1 MAPQLHF
8 KSWAMLRD
16 LRFALRMLMKSPGF
30 SVAAILTL
38 ALAIGANTAIFSVVN
53 SVLLRPLPYRDA
65 GRLAMIWSE
74 FPERNWTQNIV
85 YPGDY
90 QDWKAQSHAFEDIA
104 ALQDRGFNLTR
115 SSAPAE
121 EIPGE
126 RVTANFFSVLKAS
139 ARLGRTF
146 TPEEDQAGGPRV
158 VVLSDACWRQRYE
171 ADPAV
176 IGKAIALNGEL
187 YTIVGVMPPTF
198 QFPPYST
205 QKAELW
211 TPLGA
216 ESHSRSRDAHEF
228 FCLGRLRPGVRLKD
242 VQAEMNV
249 INARLVREYPVSNT
263 GWIARVSPLREEVAG
278 PARPALLVLMGAVG
292 FVLLIGC
299 ANIANLLLARS
310 LGRRKE
316 IALRMALGAGR
327 GRIVAQFLAES
338 VLLAL
343 IGAAGGFL
351 LAQWGLQG
359 LLAIA
364 PAFTPGVES
373 ATVDSRVLVFTLLIA
388 MVTGVIFGIAPA
400 LGGAGLDVSENLK
413 EGGRSSTA
421 GRARQRLRS
430 ALVVSEFG
438 LALVLLIGA
447 GLLIRSFISV
457 LHIDPGFNPANV
469 LTMRI
474 SLDGPHYKDNRTQ
487 VAFFRNLLARVE
499 ALPGVER
506 AGIAVSL
513 PLIGWDGEDFI
524 TEMNPNVP
532 LSEGPDGNYQT
543 ISPGF
548 LRTLRIPL
556 LQGREFSDADRENTT
571 PVAIINEASAREF
584 WKGKDPVGTRV
595 KMLSEGK
602 DAPWRTVVGVV
613 GNVRRNDMTDAAR
626 PETYVPYTQLP
637 WARSPRELLIR
648 TSGDAAAITQA
659 VREQV
664 AALDKGQPVAEIQTL
679 DSIVSMVISV
689 RRFSTLLLGIF
700 AALALALAAV
710 GIFGVMAYSVGQR
723 RHEIGIRV
731 ALGARRGAVLRLVLG
746 QGLKLALAGV
756 ALGLAASVALE
767 RLLASFLSDALYQV
781 RASDPLTFAG
791 VTLLLLLVA
800 LIASYLPA
808 RRVIGV
814 DPAIALRHE

>member
-1 MAPQLHF
+1 
-8 KSWAMLRD
+8 MLRD
-16 LRFALRMLMKSPGF
+16 LRFAWRMLMKSPGF
-30 SVAAILTL
+30 SAAAIVTL
-38 ALAIGANTAIFSVVN
+38 ALAIGANTAIFSIVN
-53 SVLLRPLPYRDA
+53 AVLLRPLPYREAD
-65 GRLAMIWSE
+65 RLAMIWSE
-74 FPERNWTQNIV
+74 FPERHWTQNPV

-90 QDWKAQSHAFEDIA
+90 QGWKEQSRSFEDIA
-104 ALQDRGFNLTR
+104 ALDDRSFNLTR

-121 EIPGE
+121 QIPGE
-126 RVTANFFSVLKAS
+126 RVSANFFSVMKVS

-146 TPEEDQAGGPRV
+146 TAEEDQAGGPRV
-158 VVLSDACWRQRYE
+158 AVLSDACWRQRYE

-176 IGKAIALNGEL
+176 IGQSIALNGET
-187 YTIVGVMPPTF
+187 YSIIGVMPPTF
-198 QFPPYST
+198 QFPPYVT

-216 ESHSRSRDAHEF
+216 DSHSRSHDDHEL
-228 FCLGRLRPGVRLKD
+228 FCLGRLRAGVLLKD

-263 GWIARVSPLREEVAG
+263 GWVARVAPLGDEVAA

-310 LGRRKE
+310 MGRRKE

-338 VLLAL
+338 VLLAVV
-343 IGAAGGFL
+343 GAAGGLL

-359 LLAIA
+359 LLALA

-373 ATVDSRVLVFTLLIA
+373 ANVDSRVLAFTVLIA
-388 MVTGVIFGIAPA
+388 VLTGVIFGIAPA

-413 EGGRSSTA
+413 EGGRSSTT

-430 ALVVSEFG
+430 ALVVGEFA

-457 LHIDPGFNPANV
+457 LRIDPGFSPKNV

-474 SLDGPHYKDNRTQ
+474 SLDGPHYKDSRTQ

-513 PLIGWDGEDFI
+513 PLVGWDGEDFI

-543 ISPGF
+543 ISPDF
-548 LRTLRIPL
+548 FTTLKIPL
-556 LQGREFSDADRENTT
+556 LRGRYFSDADRENTT

-584 WKGKDPVGTRV
+584 WKGRDPVGTRV

-602 DAPWRTVVGVV
+602 DARWRTVVGVV
-613 GNVRRNDMTDAAR
+613 GNLRLKDMTEAAR
-626 PETYVPYTQLP
+626 PETYVPYTQLL
-637 WARSPRELLIR
+637 WARSPRQLLIR
-648 TSGDAAAITQA
+648 TSGNPAALAEA
-659 VREQV
+659 VRAQV
-664 AALDKGQPVAEIQTL
+664 AALDKDQPVAEIQTL
-679 DSIVSMVISV
+679 ESIVSMVISA

-710 GIFGVMAYSVGQR
+710 GIFGVMAYSVAQR
-723 RHEIGIRV
+723 THEIGIRV
-731 ALGARRGAVLRLVLG
+731 ALGAGRSVVLRLVLAH
-746 QGLKLALAGV
+746 GLKLAVAGV
-756 ALGLAASVALE
+756 ALGLAASVALT
-767 RLLASFLSDALYQV
+767 RVLASFLSDALYEV
-781 RASDPLTFAG
+781 RDRDPLTFAA
-791 VTLLLLLVA
+791 VTFLLLLVA
-800 LIASYLPA
+800 LAASYLPA
-808 RRVIGV
+808 RRALQV
-814 DPAIALRHE
+814 DAAVSLRHE

>member
-1 MAPQLHF
+1 
-8 KSWAMLRD
+8 
-16 LRFALRMLMKSPGF
+16 MKSPGF
-30 SVAAILTL
+30 SAAAIVTL

-53 SVLLRPLPYRDA
+53 AVLLRPLPYREAD
-65 GRLAMIWSE
+65 RLAMIWSE
-74 FPERNWTQNIV
+74 FPERNWTHNSV

-90 QDWKAQSHAFEDIA
+90 QDWKQQSHAFDDVA
-104 ALQDRGFNLTR
+104 ALEDRSFNLTR

-121 EIPGE
+121 QIPGE
-126 RVTANFFSVLKAS
+126 RVSANFFSVLKAS

-158 VVLSDACWRQRYE
+158 AVLSDACWRQRYE
-171 ADPAV
+171 ADPAA
-176 IGKAIALNGEL
+176 IGQSIALNGEP
-187 YTIVGVMPPTF
+187 YTIAGVMPPTF

-216 ESHSRSRDAHEF
+216 DSHSLSREGHEL
-228 FCLGRLRPGVRLKD
+228 FCLGRLKPGVLLKD

-263 GWIARVSPLREEVAG
+263 GWVARVSPLREEVAG

-310 LGRRKE
+310 MGRRKE
-316 IALRMALGAGR
+316 IALRIALGAGR
-327 GRIVAQFLAES
+327 GRIIAQFLSES
-338 VLLAL
+338 LLLAL
-343 IGAAGGFL
+343 MGAACGIL
-351 LAQWGLQG
+351 LAQWGMQG

-373 ATVDSRVLVFTLLIA
+373 ATIDSRVLVFTVLIA
-388 MVTGVIFGIAPA
+388 ILTGAVFGIAPA
-400 LGGAGLDVSENLK
+400 LGGAGMDVNENLK
-413 EGGRSSTA
+413 EGGRSSTP

-430 ALVVSEFG
+430 ALVVGEFA

-457 LHIDPGFNPANV
+457 LRIDPGFSPKNV

-474 SLDGPHYKDNRTQ
+474 FLDGPHYKDSRTQ

-506 AGIAVSL
+506 AGISVNL

-548 LRTLRIPL
+548 FRTLKIPL
-556 LQGREFSDADRENTT
+556 LRGREFSGADRENTT

-584 WKGKDPVGTRV
+584 WKGKDPLGTRV

-602 DAPWRTVVGVV
+602 DTPWRIVVGVV
-613 GNVRRNDMTDAAR
+613 GNVRRNDMTDAPR
-626 PETYVPYTQLP
+626 PETYVPYTQPL
-637 WARSPRELLIR
+637 WARSPRQLLIR
-648 TSGDAAAITQA
+648 TSGNPVALAEA
-659 VREQV
+659 VRAQV
-664 AALDKGQPVAEIQTL
+664 AALDKDQPVAEIQTL
-679 DSIVSMVISV
+679 ESIVSMVISV

-710 GIFGVMAYSVGQR
+710 GIFGVMAYSVAQR
-723 RHEIGIRV
+723 THEIGIRV
-731 ALGARRGAVLRLVLG
+731 ALGAGRSVVLRLVLAH
-746 QGLKLALAGV
+746 GLKLAVAGV
-756 ALGLAASVALE
+756 ALGLAASV
-767 RLLASFLSDALYQV
+767 LLTRVLSGFLSGALYDV
-781 RASDPLTFAG
+781 RESDPVTFAG

-800 LIASYLPA
+800 LAASYLPA
-808 RRVIGV
+808 RRALQV
-814 DPAIALRHE
+814 DAAISLRHE

>member
-1 MAPQLHF
+1 
-8 KSWAMLRD
+8 MLRD
-16 LRFALRMLMKSPGF
+16 LRFAWRMLIKSPGF
-30 SVAAILTL
+30 SAAAILIL

-90 QDWKAQSHAFEDIA
+90 QDWKAQSRGFEDIA
-104 ALQDRGFNLTR
+104 ALEERGFNLAR
-115 SSAPAE
+115 SNTPAE
-121 EIPGE
+121 EVPGE
-126 RVTANFFSVLKAS
+126 RVTANFFSVLRS
-139 ARLGRTF
+139 AAGIGRTF
-146 TPEEDQAGGPRV
+146 APEEDQAGGPRV
-158 VVLSDACWRQRYE
+158 VVLSDACWRERYG

-176 IGKAIALNGEL
+176 LGKSIALNGEL

-198 QFPPYST
+198 QFPPFAT

-216 ESHSRSRDAHEF
+216 DSHSRSRENHEF
-228 FCLGRLRPGVRLKD
+228 RCLGRLKPGVLLKD
-242 VQAEMNV
+242 VQAEMNA

-263 GWIARVSPLREEVAG
+263 GWMARVSPLREEVAG
-278 PARPALLVLMGAVG
+278 PVRPALVVLMGAVG

-327 GRIVAQFLAES
+327 RRIAAQFLAES

-343 IGAAGGFL
+343 IGAGAGLL
-351 LAQWGLQG
+351 LAQWGISG

-373 ATVDSRVLVFTLLIA
+373 VSIDGRVLVFTALLAI
-388 MVTGVIFGIAPA
+388 VTGVIFGIAPA
-400 LGGAGLDVSENLK
+400 LGGASLDVNENLK

-447 GLLIRSFISV
+447 GLLMRSFISV
-457 LHIDPGFNPANV
+457 LHIDPGFNPKNV

-474 SLDGPHYKDNRTQ
+474 SLDGPHYQDSRTQ

-499 ALPGVER
+499 ALSGVER

-524 TEMNPNVP
+524 TEMNPNVS

-548 LRTLRIPL
+548 FRTLKIPL
-556 LQGREFSDADRENTT
+556 LEGREFSDADRENTT

-584 WKGKDPVGTRV
+584 WKGKSPVGMRV

-613 GNVRRNDMTDAAR
+613 GNVRRNDLTDAPR
-626 PETYVPYTQLP
+626 PETYVPYTQLS
-637 WARSPRELLIR
+637 WSRKPRELLIR
-648 TSGDAAAITQA
+648 TTGDAAAITQA
-659 VREQV
+659 VRAQV
-664 AALDKGQPVAEIQTL
+664 AALDKDQPVAEIQTL

-710 GIFGVMAYSVGQR
+710 GIFGVMAYSVAQR

-731 ALGARRGAVLRLVLG
+731 ALGARRAAVLKLVLG
-746 QGLKLALAGV
+746 QALKLAAAGV

-781 RASDPLTFAG
+781 RAGDPLTFAA
-791 VTLLLLLVA
+791 VTLLLLAVA
-800 LIASYLPA
+800 LVASYLPA
-808 RRVIGV
+808 RRAIGV
-814 DPAIALRHE
+814 DPSIALRHE